1 SSRVIT
7 EDSALEQLDILLRD
21 SIREQLAADVPVG
34 VWLSGGLDSSTI
46 VHYAS
51 SISTRLTTFSVSFSG
66 KGCDESSY
74 ARDVAARYG
83 TDHHVLDLNPTLD
96 LAGAIEK
103 IAYHHDEPGADAG
116 ALPLWFPSAMTRSKA
131 TVALS
136 GEGSDELFGGYVT
149 YAADQIAE
157 RLRFF
162 SGGGRRAAREALR
175 VWPVA
180 GGNIRF

>member
-1 SSRVIT
+1 
-7 EDSALEQLDILLRD
+7 
-21 SIREQLAADVPVG
+21 
-34 VWLSGGLDSSTI
+34 DSSAI
-46 VHYAS
+46 LHYAAES
-51 SISTRLTTFSVSFSG
+51 SSNVSTFSISFAG
-66 KGCDESSY
+66 KGCDESRFF
-74 ARDVAARYG
+74 RDVAARYG
-83 TDHHVLDLNPTLD
+83 TNHYELDLNPTLD
-96 LAGAIEK
+96 LAGAIEQ

-116 ALPLWFPSAMTRSKA
+116 ALPLWFLSRMTRRHA